1 MSALPHLRCRPSTTG
16 NRISSLDR
24 KHIILACVF
33 VIFLSGRACVAPRTF
48 VCSVLVVSFM
58 PLCVRCSYLGKV
70 GLSPLQDTYAGG
82 SPGPSR
88 LPGPCAGQAFHPFC
102 IELSLPSRPAVS
114 LGSAGS
120 GESSAGSGSAGVS
133 SDSRPF
139 REGGPPPYGALS
151 GPSRRPF
158 SDQGPTPAAVR
169 PCWESFAVRLS
180 TRQRVD
186 ASSTAKI
193 SSPAHG
199 PAAVGA
205 VARPAGLMGLW

>member
-158 SDQGPTPAAVR
+158 SDQGPPR
-169 PCWESFAVRLS
+169 PLS
-180 TRQRVD
+180 GRAGSHSRCVCPRASAWTRPQRRR
-186 ASSTAKI
+186 S
-193 SSPAHG
+193 
-199 PAAVGA
+199 
-205 VARPAGLMGLW
+205 VARLTVLRPWGLSRGLLG